1 MTLPAALT
9 RKPLRLNGS
18 GMLFNPSSG
27 VLSSGAVA
35 AFEIPCRSG
44 VPLGRADGTALLGAD
59 RELWTRAGDASAVIT
74 NAAAEWFGRGTDQ
87 DCAAQKRG

>member
-1 MTLPAALT
+1 M
-9 RKPLRLNGS
+9 
-18 GMLFNPSSG
+18 
-27 VLSSGAVA
+27 
-35 AFEIPCRSG
+35 
-44 VPLGRADGTALLGAD
+44 PLGRADGTALLGAD